1 MLSTVVS
8 LLMLFMPL
16 AQQQSAQLL
25 YEVRA
30 APALTMGKGINSGL
44 TYYDVVITRQPNSG
58 VLVKL
63 DYSRRNT
70 TFTFDLHHRVALG
83 PDFVYPAEIIT
94 NIEVLSGGTTS
105 IGTFTIIDTIREG
118 DFFPEK
124 IDRVSKAEVDRYVT
138 PLSKKTITLKLGA
151 SSQSVSIVGQAVT
164 IKHGA
169 TSTRIDTPGQ
179 RIAIVSNF
187 KYQEDQPGTILS
199 VD

>member
-1 MLSTVVS
+1 MLSTIVS
-8 LLMLFMPL
+8 LLMLFMP
-16 AQQQSAQLL
+16 ATQQQSGSLL

-30 APALTMGKGINSGL
+30 SPALTMGKGLTSGL

-70 TFTFDLHHRVALG
+70 TFSFDLHHRLALG

-94 NIEVLSGGTTS
+94 NVEVLSGGTTS
-105 IGTFTIIDTIREG
+105 IGTFTMIDTINAG
-118 DFFPEK
+118 DVFPEA
-124 IDRVSKAEVDRYVT
+124 IDKVSKADVDRYVT
-138 PLSKKTITLKLGA
+138 PLRKKTVTLKLAPG
-151 SSQSVSIVGQAVT
+151 SQSLSIVGQAVG

-169 TSTRIDTPGQ
+169 TTTRIDTPGQ
-179 RIAIVSNF
+179 RIAVVSNF
-187 KYQEDQPGTILS
+187 KYQDDQPGTILA

>member
-1 MLSTVVS
+1 MLSAVMS
-8 LLMLFMPL
+8 LLMLFMPQ
-16 AQQQSAQLL
+16 AQQQNAQLL

-30 APALTMGKGINSGL
+30 SPSLTMGKGVTSGL
-44 TYYDVVITRQPNSG
+44 TYYDIVITRQPNSG
-58 VLVKL
+58 VLLKL

-70 TFTFDLHHRVALG
+70 TLSFDLHHRISLT
-83 PDFVYPAEIIT
+83 PDFSYPAEIIT

-105 IGTFTIIDTIREG
+105 IGTFTIIDTIQSG
-118 DFFPEK
+118 DAFEET
-124 IDRVSKAEVDRYVT
+124 IDKVSKAEVDRYVT

-151 SSQSVSIVGQAVT
+151 GSQSVSIVGQAVT

-179 RIAIVSNF
+179 RIAVVSNF
-187 KYQEDQPGTILS
+187 RYQEEQPGTILS

>member
-1 MLSTVVS
+1 MLSTVMS
-8 LLMLFMPL
+8 LLMLFMPQ
-16 AQQQSAQLL
+16 AQQQNLQLL

-30 APALTMGKGINSGL
+30 SPALTMGKGVTSGL

-58 VLVKL
+58 VLLKL

-70 TFTFDLHHRVALG
+70 TLSFDLHHRLSLT
-83 PDFVYPAEIIT
+83 PDFSYPAEIIT

-105 IGTFTIIDTIREG
+105 IGTFTIIDTIQSG
-118 DFFPEK
+118 DAFEET
-124 IDRVSKAEVDRYVT
+124 IDKVSKAEVDRYVT
-138 PLSKKTITLKLGA
+138 PLSKKTITLRLGA
-151 SSQSVSIVGQAVT
+151 GSQSVSIVGQAVT

-179 RIAIVSNF
+179 RIAVVSNF
-187 KYQEDQPGTILS
+187 RYQEEQPGTILS

>member
-30 APALTMGKGINSGL
+30 SPSLTMGKGINSGL

-58 VLVKL
+58 VLIKL

-70 TFTFDLHHRVALG
+70 TLSFDLHHRLALG

-94 NIEVLSGGTTS
+94 NVEVLSGGTTS
-105 IGTFTIIDTIREG
+105 IGSFTIIDTIREG
-118 DFFPEK
+118 DFYPEK
-124 IDRVSKAEVDRYVT
+124 IDKVSKAEVDRYVT
-138 PLSKKTITLKLGA
+138 PMSKKTITLKLQAG
-151 SSQSVSIVGQAVT
+151 SQSVSIVGQAVS
-164 IKHGA
+164 IKHG
-169 TSTRIDTPGQ
+169 TTTTRIDTPGQ
-179 RIAIVSNF
+179 RIAVVSNF

>member
-30 APALTMGKGINSGL
+30 APELTMGKGVTSGL

-70 TFTFDLHHRVALG
+70 TLTFDLHHRVALV
-83 PDFVYPAEIIT
+83 PDFSYPAEIIT

-105 IGTFTIIDTIREG
+105 IGTFTIIDTI
-118 DFFPEK
+118 K
-124 IDRVSKAEVDRYVT
+124 S
-138 PLSKKTITLKLGA
+138 LSLIHI
-151 SSQSVSIVGQAVT
+151 SE
-164 IKHGA
+164 
-169 TSTRIDTPGQ
+169 P
-179 RIAIVSNF
+179 
-187 KYQEDQPGTILS
+187 
-199 VD
+199 

>member
-8 LLMLFMPL
+8 LLMFFMPM

-30 APALTMGKGINSGL
+30 SPTLTMGKGITSGL
-44 TYYDVVITRQPNSG
+44 TYYDVVVTRQPNSG

-63 DYSRRNT
+63 DYTRRNT
-70 TFTFDLHHRVALG
+70 TFSFDLHHRLNLI
-83 PDFVYPAEIIT
+83 PDFSYPAEIIT

-105 IGTFTIIDTIREG
+105 IGTFTIVDTINAG
-118 DFFPEK
+118 DVFSEA
-124 IDRVSKAEVDRYVT
+124 IDKVSKADVDRYVT
-138 PLSKKTITLKLGA
+138 PLSKKTLTLKLAPG
-151 SSQSVSIVGQAVT
+151 SQSLSIVGQAVS

-169 TSTRIDTPGQ
+169 TTTRIDTPGQ
-179 RIAIVSNF
+179 RIAVVSNF
-187 KYQEDQPGTILS
+187 KYVEDQPGTILS